1 MAPKTYSLPVKVPH
15 LLRDTGNMN
24 LQKIE
29 LPRAYEVDLKVQI
42 TTKNGKEPPTA
53 VKTRLDA
60 AALEVFVYYEKI
72 IKEEA
77 KKLDKKI
84 VKLLDGAPTEA
95 NQNKAKQ
102 MISNT
107 NMSVNNALNT
117 VGKAVEVAVIAANKR
132 ENKAIKL
139 LQESK
144 IIVAVKVAKSGFDL
158 GSSIVQLVASHG
170 TAILSYK
177 KAFASI
183 YKICEQINNY
193 LKTQEKRQTEF
204 DNSVKTFTKD
214 PNTST
219 AKNVEECRIRYRD
232 SCTVT
237 MKKADA
243 LSKGAETMMQLAKKG
258 GGSSAQEILLV
269 AEGLKMKKAASEMN
283 KKYENVFAHLIKVQ
297 KIMKDNDLTVQDKT
311 LYQRLISIERPSLK
325 EMLQTAKSIEK
336 LV

>member
-15 LLRDTGNMN
+15 LLRDVGNMK
-24 LQKIE
+24 LETIV
-29 LPRAYEVDLKVQI
+29 LPKAFKVDLTVGI
-42 TTKNGKEPPTA
+42 TTKNGEKPAGT
-53 VKTRLDA
+53 VIKRLGDVA
-60 AALEVFVYYEKI
+60 NKVLEVYEEKI
-72 IKEEA
+72 KTEA
-77 KKLDKKI
+77 KVLDKKI
-84 VKLLDGAPTEA
+84 TNLMNDHTEA
-95 NQNKAKQ
+95 NQKKAKQ

-170 TAILSYK
+170 TAVLSYK

-183 YKICEQINNY
+183 FKICEQINNH
-193 LKTQEKRQTEF
+193 LKTQEKRQTDF
-204 DNSVKTFTKD
+204 DNSVKTFTKN
-214 PNTST
+214 PNVST
-219 AKNVEECRIRYRD
+219 AGKVEECRIRYRD

-237 MKKADA
+237 MKKADE
-243 LSKGAETMMQLAKKG
+243 LSKKAETMMQLANKG
-258 GGSSAQEILLV
+258 GGSFAQEISLV
-269 AEGLKMKKAASEMN
+269 TECLKMKKAASEMN
-283 KKYENVFAHLIKVQ
+283 KKYKNVFAHLIKVQ